1 MISYKEWR
9 QLNESFGFNLG
20 ISTVPGIFVGS
31 QFSEVAPEIDKNV
44 DFDDKNIHS
53 KKDDGYDS
61 DEDGNEDDDCDNDVD
76 DVDVSMDNK
85 KVSTGREV
93 SFMTKDGRQIKFM
106 DKGVRKLKYMKKAE
120 EEKECCPM
128 GNKDDKK
135 CCDKGS
141 MKKEESSFMDSLRK
155 QFIIPTRFSSGLA
168 EDALIPPTETEP
180 APGGVGFA
188 PTGIIAVQGA
198 TGASQ
203 DDLQFI
209 DTM

>member
-20 ISTVPGIFVGS
+20 VSTVPGIFVGS

-53 KKDDGYDS
+53 KKDDGYDH
-61 DEDGNEDDDCDNDVD
+61 DEDCDDED
-76 DVDVSMDNK
+76 DVDVSMDNE
-85 KVSTGREV
+85 KVPTGREV

-106 DKGVRKLKYMKKAE
+106 DKGVRKLKYMKKE
-120 EEKECCPM
+120 EEDKKKECCPTEKM
-128 GNKDDKK
+128 DDKK
-135 CCDKGS
+135 HCDTGS
-141 MKKEESSFMDSLRK
+141 MKKEESSFMDTLRK
-155 QFIIPTRFSSGLA
+155 QFVVPTKFWSGLA
-168 EDALIPPTETEP
+168 EDALIPPAETEP